1 MMLTLTT
8 HVPDE
13 RLVALAVDAQATTRE
28 AAHLARCGTCA
39 DAQARL
45 AGLVRNVSA
54 VAAGEADAAFPPAR
68 LAAQRARILS
78 RVAQVSQP
86 AAVLEFPVPA
96 ATPARRAVRR
106 RWLGAAASAAAGL
119 LLGALADQTLIGPA
133 APVAPSLAAPA
144 LADAV
149 TEAPAAV
156 IVPAAVTISDD
167 DLLLQM
173 EAAGRRPQPAT
184 LRSLDALTPRAADL
198 ISLR

>member
-149 TEAPAAV
+149 T
-156 IVPAAVTISDD
+156 ISDD